1 VKIEEKIKKKNIQ
14 SAVVIAL
21 MVYKSKN
28 HDIRDFK
35 ISFYVN
41 YDV

>member
-1 VKIEEKIKKKNIQ
+1 VKIEEKIKQKNIQ

-21 MVYKSKN
+21 MVYKYKN
-28 HDIRDFK
+28 DGIRDFK
-35 ISFYVN
+35 IGFYVN